1 MAARATSALVKRTSF
16 SSAVNVLPAELSEI
30 DPDVLNNRIH
40 IENDLIDVRPP
51 KPYSSIPGPKE
62 WPIIGN
68 SWRFAP
74 VIGKETIYLIP
85 NKTLQ

>member
-1 MAARATSALVKRTSF
+1 MAARATSALVKRASF
-16 SSAVNVLPAELSEI
+16 SSAVNVLPAELNEI
-30 DPDVLNNRIH
+30 DSDVLNNRIH
-40 IENDLIDVRPP
+40 IENDLIEATPP

-74 VIGKETIYLIP
+74 IIGKTTI
-85 NKTLQ
+85 